1 MDKRL
6 EFYRKHLLEVYGMK
20 KKFIIFSLIV
30 LFVVLEFSQ
39 LVELPRETT
48 LITTGPRAS
57 SPGNF
62 NVFVTTWRDPNRG
75 IQQLML
81 EPLWTMEPARGEV
94 INSLA
99 AAQQWRNFGIDV
111 NVMATEAHSDLISVG
126 DFVVSDDWPVLEPW
140 GGHADLHR
148 MFNDI
153 HSKYYRPKG
162 ERAAVGQGPFL
173 GRWTD

>member
-39 LVELPRETT
+39 LVELPREKTV
-48 LITTGPRAS
+48 IVSGPRAS
-57 SPGNF
+57 SPSNF

-75 IQQLML
+75 IQQVML

-94 INSLA
+94 VNSLA
-99 AAQQWRNFGIDV
+99 AEKPIYNEDF
-111 NVMATEAHSDLISVG
+111 TEMIIKLRKGCYWSDGVEITA
-126 DFVVSDDWPVLEPW
+126 DDIV
-140 GGHADLHR
+140 
-148 MFNDI
+148 
-153 HSKYYRPKG
+153 Y
-162 ERAAVGQGPFL
+162 
-173 GRWTD
+173 